1 MTKITQLSQLDLNKS
16 YNYADYLTWQL
27 DEMVEL
33 IKGKVSLMSPAPNL
47 GHQRIE
53 KNLIIDIGS
62 YLRGKKCQLFPA
74 PFDVRLYDRKKSLLA
89 NQDIYS
95 VVQPDVCVV
104 CNPDFLDKQGCNGAP
119 DWIIEILSK
128 GNSKK
133 EMQVK
138 FALYQESGVHE
149 YWIVYPNDFAIHQF
163 ILDENKNYQLK
174 AMFTDDD
181 VITPTLFPDLTLDL
195 TQIFE
200 LFD

>member
-1 MTKITQLSQLDLNKS
+1 MTKITHLSQLDLNKS

-33 IKGKVSLMSPAPNL
+33 IKGKISLMSPAPNVN
-47 GHQRIE
+47 HQRIE
-53 KNLIIDIGS
+53 RNLIIDIGS
-62 YLRGKKCQLFPA
+62 YLRGKKCQIFPA

-89 NQDIYS
+89 SQDIYS

-133 EMQVK
+133 ETQVK

-163 ILDENKNYQLK
+163 ILDENKNYQLN

-181 VITPTLFPDLTLDL
+181 VITPSFFPDLKLDL

-200 LFD
+200 SFD